1 MIEFDHASFAYRAQV
16 AEGRAG
22 AVDVSLTVRPG
33 EVVVL
38 CGRSGCGKSTV
49 LRLAGGL
56 APRFFPGTAHGR
68 VSLDGRAVD
77 TLETWEIAQR
87 AGSLF
92 QNPRTQFFSADS
104 TGEVAFALENAGW
117 PPEDIRQRV
126 GATFEELGMSALAGR
141 GLFRLS
147 GGERQ
152 KVAFASLWATRP
164 ANLLLDEPTSNLDL
178 PAVADMAEF
187 VARAKKAG
195 CAVLVA
201 EHRLSWLTGIADRYV
216 RMEAGRV
223 DRVWDADEFAALS
236 AEEVRRMGLRMR
248 SADEARPVVRPPVH
262 EAPNA
267 GEPTHGVPGGGA
279 APAGDGG
286 PAGVAAPGHRA
297 GPRCAARPAGA
308 HTPLLSAR
316 GLAVRFGERTVL
328 RGADVDLREGE
339 VCAVVGANGAGK
351 TTLCRA
357 LCGFERRA
365 RGTVS
370 LAGRTASRSARV
382 RASSMVFQDVNY
394 QLFAESVADEVVFG
408 LPRRQGRA
416 VDVAALLVG
425 LDLDGLEERHPATLS
440 GGQKQRLAV
449 AACVAARKQVV
460 VFDEPTSGLDLD
472 GMRRV
477 ARLLREL
484 AAQGRTVLVITH
496 DLELV
501 ACACDRALVVE
512 GGRVGATMLV
522 ADHFD
527 AVKRAMGVSREH

>member
-1 MIEFDHASFAYRAQV
+1 MIEFDHASFTYRAQV
-16 AEGRAG
+16 DEGRAG

-38 CGRSGCGKSTV
+38 CGRSGCGKSTA

-77 TLETWEIAQR
+77 ALETWEIAQR

-126 GATFEELGMSALAGR
+126 GATFEELGMGALAGR
-141 GLFRLS
+141 DLFRLS

-152 KVAFASLWATRP
+152 KVAFASLWAARP

-178 PAVADMAEF
+178 PAVADMAGF
-187 VARAKKAG
+187 VARAKEAG

-223 DRVWDADEFAALS
+223 DRVWGADEFAALS

-248 SADEARPVVRPPVH
+248 SADEARPVIRPPVRG
-262 EAPNA
+262 APNA
-267 GEPTHGVPGGGA
+267 GEPAHGVPGGG
-279 APAGDGG
+279 GG
-286 PAGVAAPGHRA
+286 SAGVAPARGA
-297 GPRCAARPAGA
+297 GPRRAARPAGA
-308 HTPLLSAR
+308 HAPLLSAR
-316 GLAVRFGERTVL
+316 GLAVRFGEQTVL
-328 RGADVDLREGE
+328 RGADADLREGE
-339 VCAVVGANGAGK
+339 VCAVIGANGAGK

-370 LAGRTASRSARV
+370 LAGRAASRSARV

-408 LPRRQGRA
+408 LPRRDARA

-449 AACVAARKQVV
+449 AACVAAHKQVL

-501 ACACDRALVVE
+501 AYACDRALVVE

>member
-1 MIEFDHASFAYRAQV
+1 MIEFDHASFTYRAQV
-16 AEGRAG
+16 DEGRAG
-22 AVDVSLTVRPG
+22 AVDVSLTVRSG

-38 CGRSGCGKSTV
+38 CGRSGCGKSTA

-56 APRFFPGTAHGR
+56 A
-68 VSLDGRAVD
+68 VD
-77 TLETWEIAQR
+77 ALETWEIAQR

-141 GLFRLS
+141 DLFRLS

-152 KVAFASLWATRP
+152 KVAFASLWAVRP

-178 PAVADMAEF
+178 PAVADMAGF
-187 VARAKKAG
+187 VARAKEAG

-248 SADEARPVVRPPVH
+248 SADEARPAIRPPVRG
-262 EAPNA
+262 APNA
-267 GEPTHGVPGGGA
+267 GEPAHGASGGGA
-279 APAGDGG
+279 APARG
-286 PAGVAAPGHRA
+286 A
-297 GPRCAARPAGA
+297 GPRRAARPAGA
-308 HTPLLSAR
+308 LAPLLSAR

-328 RGADVDLREGE
+328 RGADADLREGE
-339 VCAVVGANGAGK
+339 VCAVIGANGAGK

-370 LAGRTASRSARV
+370 LAGRAASRSARV

-408 LPRRQGRA
+408 LPRRDARA
-416 VDVAALLVG
+416 VDIAALLVG

-449 AACVAARKQVV
+449 AACVAAHKQVL

-527 AVKRAMGVSREH
+527 AVKRAMGADRLP